1 MKSLTIATTWGTKY
15 WPNPVKPCI
24 ESTIKNWPDHAK
36 ILFYPDDMSQKIDL
50 PRTEYI
56 DLCKAQPKLQEF
68 IDRHKNNPELNP
80 RIKQNAEEQKGF
92 DKDAKLNVNVS
103 QEEVNKL
110 LKKYKK
116 MSKYMKS
123 PLFAVK
129 QMDGTEDIVSKMFD
143 DPTT

>member
-1 MKSLTIATTWGTKY
+1 MESLTIATTWGTKY

-92 DKDAKLNVNVS
+92 DKDTLYMCTMLLDLVTKFLPVLMLGKELN
-103 QEEVNKL
+103 L
-110 LKKYKK
+110 ICYGFWMLIY
-116 MSKYMKS
+116 
-123 PLFAVK
+123 
-129 QMDGTEDIVSKMFD
+129 
-143 DPTT
+143 

>member
-36 ILFYPDDMSQKIDL
+36 ILLYPDDMSQKLDL

-92 DKDAKLNVNVS
+92 DKDTSIYV
-103 QEEVNKL
+103 
-110 LKKYKK
+110 YD
-116 MSKYMKS
+116 
-123 PLFAVK
+123 AVRFSS
-129 QMDGTEDIVSKMFD
+129 TF
-143 DPTT
+143 